1 MKSLI
6 LSLFLVFST
15 LGWSQTEQVTR
26 FHSEIKIDTS
36 ALITVSED
44 IDIISA
50 GNIFKRGIVRYLPMH
65 KTDSLGNK
73 LAMNYEIL
81 SVFKDNNI
89 VSYHTEKNNDNL
101 VIYVG
106 DKNSFIPNGEH
117 SYTIVYRAENTL
129 GFFSDFDELYWN
141 VNGFGWDFAI
151 NEVSAN
157 VYLPNNAEP
166 IQVKCYTG
174 RAGSTASNCTS
185 TQKDDH
191 VHISSTQIGKN
202 QNLTI
207 AVGFEKGIVNE
218 PPPPPPPSF
227 LETYGLFI
235 LALLFFLGLGAY
247 YLITWQKHG
256 IDPPK
261 PTVYPLFEAPENLSP
276 ASVGILHKENYWSDL
291 ITSSIVS
298 LATKGYLKIEENT
311 NKALFGLVT
320 SRTFNLLKL
329 KEPNDSLPLEELE
342 IMNNLFATSSYKT
355 LNGTYDSELKKVVDK
370 YQSSINKKHKKLIN
384 EGNNYKFVILPA
396 ILIIIFMAIGIFLGF
411 KTNSLD
417 IQQFIYGAISI
428 FPFIFIGFI
437 FTSRLWSLKW
447 IFIIVCVV
455 AVGLFIVYMMKNPLT
470 KDNLNLYSLFGFLTF
485 GAISLGAYIKL
496 IKRPS
501 EEKLRI
507 QSLIE
512 GFKMYLTTAETK
524 QLQHFNPPEVTPEV
538 FEKFLPYAI
547 ALEADDVW
555 GYKFQEFLD
564 KSALDKTAYQAG
576 WYSGSSFNALKFGHS
591 LNSNLS
597 NSLSASST
605 PPSSSSSG
613 SGGGGFSG
621 GGGGGGGGGGW

>member
-1 MKSLI
+1 MKSFI
-6 LSLFLVFST
+6 LSLFLVLSTFS
-15 LGWSQTEQVTR
+15 WSQTEKVTR
-26 FHSEIKIDTS
+26 FHAEIKIDTN

-44 IDIISA
+44 IDIVSA
-50 GNIFKRGIVRYLPMH
+50 GNVFKRGIVRYLPMH

-73 LAMNYEIL
+73 LSFNYEIL
-81 SVFKDNNI
+81 SVYKDNNV
-89 VSYHTEKNNDNL
+89 VSYHTEKQNDNL

-106 DKNSFIPNGEH
+106 DKNTFIPNGEH
-117 SYTIVYRAENTL
+117 SYTIVYTAENTL
-129 GFFSDFDELYWN
+129 GFYPDFDELYWN

-151 NEVSAN
+151 DEVSAS
-157 VYLPNNAEP
+157 VYLPNQANP
-166 IQVKCYTG
+166 KQVRCYTG
-174 RAGSTASNCTS
+174 SYGSSESNCIT
-185 TQKDDH
+185 TQEEDH
-191 VHISSTQIGKN
+191 VNISYKQIGRN

-235 LALLFFLGLGAY
+235 LALLLFLGLGAY

-311 NKALFGLVT
+311 NKALFGLIT

-329 KEPNDSLPLEELE
+329 KEPNDSLPQEELE
-342 IMNNLFATSSYKT
+342 IMKNLFATSSQKS
-355 LNGTYDSELKKVVDK
+355 LSGTYDAELKKVVDK
-370 YQSSINKKHKKLIN
+370 YKSSIDKKHKKLIK
-384 EGNNYKFVILPA
+384 EGNNLKFIILPTVL
-396 ILIIIFMAIGIFLGF
+396 ILIFTGLGIFLSLN
-411 KTNSLD
+411 TNAAN
-417 IQQFIYGAISI
+417 IGQFIFGALSF
-428 FPFIFIGFI
+428 FPFIFFGII
-437 FTSRLWSLKW
+437 FTARFANWKW
-447 IFIIVCVV
+447 FFIIFCVV
-455 AVGLFIVYMMKNPLT
+455 IVGLFIVFSMKNPLT
-470 KDNLNLYSLFGFLTF
+470 KDNLNIYSLLGFLAF
-485 GAISLGAYIKL
+485 GVVSLGAYTYL

-507 QSLIE
+507 QSLID
-512 GFKMYLTTAETK
+512 GFKMYLNTAETQ

-555 GYKFQEFLD
+555 GKKFQDFLD
-564 KSALDKTAYQAG
+564 KSALDNTAYQAG
-576 WYSGSSFNALKFGHS
+576 WYSGSTFNAMNFGHS
-591 LNSNLS
+591 LSSNLS
-597 NSLSASST
+597 NSFSAAST

>member
-1 MKSLI
+1 MKSFI
-6 LSLFLVFST
+6 LSLFLVFSA

-26 FHSEIKIDTS
+26 FHSEIKIDSS

-50 GNIFKRGIVRYLPMH
+50 GDIFKRGVVRYLPMH

-81 SVFKDNNI
+81 SVYKDNKI
-89 VSYHTEKNNDNL
+89 VSYHTEKTKKNL

-106 DKNSFIPNGEH
+106 DKDRFIPNGEH
-117 SYTIVYRAENTL
+117 SYTIVYTAENSI

-141 VNGFGWDFAI
+141 VNGFGWNFAI
-151 NEVSAN
+151 DEVSAN
-157 VYLPNNAEP
+157 VYLPNNATP
-166 IQVKCYTG
+166 VQVECYTG
-174 RAGSTASNCTS
+174 SAGSTASFCTT
-185 TQKDDH
+185 TQEDDH
-191 VHISSTQIGKN
+191 VHISSTQIGIQ

-235 LALLFFLGLGAY
+235 LALLLFLGIGAY

-256 IDPPK
+256 VDPPK

-298 LATKGYLKIEENT
+298 LATKGYIKIEESSQ
-311 NKALFGLVT
+311 KALFGLIS
-320 SRTFNLLKL
+320 SRTFTLLKL
-329 KEPNDSLPLEELE
+329 KEPNDSLPQEELE
-342 IMNNLFATSSYKT
+342 IMKYLFATSSQKS
-355 LNGTYDSELKKVVDK
+355 LSGTYDAELKKVVDK
-370 YQSSINKKHKKLIN
+370 YQSSIDKKHKKLIK
-384 EGNNYKFVILPA
+384 EGNNLKFIILPS
-396 ILIIIFMAIGIFLGF
+396 ILLLIFTALGIFLSM
-411 KTNSLD
+411 NSNAVN
-417 IQQFIYGAISI
+417 ISQFIFGALSF
-428 FPFIFIGFI
+428 FPFIFFGII
-437 FTSRLWSLKW
+437 FTARFANWKW
-447 IFIIVCVV
+447 FFIVFCVV
-455 AVGLFIVYMMKNPLT
+455 LVGLFIVFAMKNPLT
-470 KDNLNLYSLFGFLTF
+470 KDNLNIYSLLGFLAF
-485 GAISLGAYIKL
+485 GVISLGVYTNL

-512 GFKMYLTTAETK
+512 GFKMYLNTAESK
-524 QLQHFNPPEVTPEV
+524 QLQHFNPPEVTPEI

-547 ALEADDVW
+547 ALEVDEVW
-555 GYKFQEFLD
+555 GKKFQDFLD
-564 KSALDKTAYQAG
+564 KSALDNSSYQAG
-576 WYSGSSFNALKFGHS
+576 WYSGSSFHAMNFGHA

-597 NSLSASST
+597 NSFSAAST